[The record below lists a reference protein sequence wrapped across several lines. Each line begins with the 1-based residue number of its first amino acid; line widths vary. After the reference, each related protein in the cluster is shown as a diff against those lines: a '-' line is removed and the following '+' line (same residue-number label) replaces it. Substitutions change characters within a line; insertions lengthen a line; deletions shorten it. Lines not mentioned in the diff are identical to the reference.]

1 MDTKIRAIKWL
12 SIRDPLQ
19 IQGHIQTESEG
30 MENIFNA
37 KRNEKKTTGVAM
49 LISEKAY
56 FKIKTATR
64 DKKGHYIMIKGSI
77 Q

>member
-1 MDTKIRAIKWL
+1 
-12 SIRDPLQ
+12 
-19 IQGHIQTESEG
+19 
-30 MENIFNA
+30 MENIFHA

-49 LISEKAY
+49 LISDKAD
-56 FKIKTATR
+56 FKIKTVIR